1 MAEPVLKQFVQFV
14 LVGGL
19 GTVTNLVV
27 FYLVVDKGGVAPL
40 PGAVISFGISVSQNY
55 VFNQMWTFQSGHA
68 EGVSLKRYA
77 KYVCFSLLALAVNL
91 AVLQWLIDHYTFPVL
106 VLPQSLGIL
115 AGTVLNHLASR
126 WVTFR

>member
-40 PGAVISFGISVSQNY
+40 PGAVISFGVSVSQNY
-55 VFNQMWTFQSGHA
+55 VFNQMWPFQSGHA

-115 AGTVLNHLASR
+115 AGTVLNYLASR